1 MSSNKIVDLEVLGN
15 IAKQIKAN
23 GKRIVLCH
31 GAFDLL
37 HTGHIRHLQSARQNG
52 DVLIVTTTADQY
64 IKKGPGRPVFNEHL
78 RAENLA
84 ALECVDYVAI
94 IRAPTAENAL
104 NIIRPTVYAKGSDYK
119 SHTQDITGNIVLE
132 QSAVERYGGKIIF
145 TDEITFSSS
154 NLLNTHFDVFTPE
167 IKEYLLAFK
176 AHYSEDALQ
185 KLVSSL
191 ADLNVLVV
199 GDSIIDEYQYCSP
212 LGQTGKGNFHSVQY
226 DSKEKFAGGAIAVA
240 NHAASFAKSVTLL
253 SGIGNSSKD
262 EAFILEKLSKNITPQ
277 LFKFSDSP
285 TVKKT
290 RFVGA
295 DLEKLF
301 EVYFINENAVTPEFE
316 KEMSDW
322 IKKNAGNFDLV
333 IIPDFGNGLITP
345 TMARLLEKE
354 AKFLAVN
361 TQINSGNRGFHV
373 ISKYAHADFIS
384 LNEPE
389 LRLATHNK
397 TDSIESLAFE
407 VCEKLGAQMLA
418 VTRGK
423 KGVMIYDKN
432 QNRYHNIPALATKVI
447 DRVGAGDAFL
457 AIASMFLA
465 KNVEGGIVGFMGSIS
480 AALDVQIICNRE
492 PVNSIDFQKYL
503 TTLMK

>member
-1 MSSNKIVDLEVLGN
+1 MNNNKIVDIEMLGD
-15 IAKQIKAN
+15 IASKFKAG

-37 HTGHIRHLQSARQNG
+37 HTGHIRHLQSARQSG

-94 IRAPTAENAL
+94 IHGPTAEEAL
-104 NIIRPTVYAKGSDYK
+104 KIIKPAVYAKGSDYK

-132 QSAVERYGGKIIF
+132 QTAVEKYGGKILF

-154 NLLNTHFDVFTPE
+154 NLLNAHFDVFTPE
-167 IKEYLLAFK
+167 IKEFLLTFK
-176 AHYSEDALQ
+176 VNHSENLLKD
-185 KLVSSL
+185 LVSSL
-191 ADLNVLVV
+191 SDLNVLVV

-212 LGQTGKGNFHSVQY
+212 LGQTGKGNFHSVRY
-226 DSKEKFAGGAIAVA
+226 ESKEKFAGGSVAVA
-240 NHAASFAKSVTLL
+240 NHVANFAKSVTLL
-253 SGIGNSSKD
+253 SGIGNSEGD
-262 EAFILEKLSKNITPQ
+262 EAFILKKLSTNINPK
-277 LFKFSDSP
+277 LFKFNDAP

-316 KEMSDW
+316 REICSW
-322 IKKNAGNFDLV
+322 IKKNTREFDLV

-345 TMARLLEKE
+345 EMARALEKE
-354 AKFLAVN
+354 SKFLAVN

-373 ISKYAHADFIS
+373 INKYLHADFIS

-397 TDSIESLAFE
+397 TDSIESLALE

-423 KGVMIYDKN
+423 KGVMIYDKK
-432 QNRYHNIPALATKVI
+432 QNKYHNIPALATKVI

-457 AIASMFLA
+457 AVASMFLA
-465 KNVEGGIVGFMGSIS
+465 KKLEGDIVGFMGSIS

-492 PVNSIDFQKYL
+492 SVNSIDFQKYL

>member
-1 MSSNKIVDLEVLGN
+1 MSNTKIVDLEVLGT
-15 IAKQIKAN
+15 IANQAKIT
-23 GKRIVLCH
+23 GRRIVLCH

-52 DVLIVTTTADQY
+52 DVLIVTTTADEY
-64 IKKGPGRPVFNEHL
+64 IKKGPGRPVFNESL

-94 IRAPTAENAL
+94 IHSPTAEKVL
-104 NIIRPTVYAKGSDYK
+104 NIIKPTIYAKGSDYK
-119 SHTQDITGNIVLE
+119 SHAQDITGNIVLE
-132 QSAVERYGGKIIF
+132 QRAVEKYGGKIIF

-167 IKEYLLAFK
+167 IKEFLLSFK
-176 AHYSEDALQ
+176 EQYKEDLLQ

-191 ADLNVLVV
+191 SDLNVLVV
-199 GDSIIDEYQYCSP
+199 GESIIDEYQYCSP

-226 DSKEKFAGGAIAVA
+226 NSKEKFAGGAIAVA
-240 NHAASFAKSVTLL
+240 NHVASFVNSVTLL
-253 SGIGNSSKD
+253 SGIGNSNED
-262 EAFILEKLSKNITPQ
+262 EAFILEKLAKNITPQ
-277 LFKFSDSP
+277 LFKFSDAP

-290 RFVGA
+290 RFIGS

-301 EVYFINENAVTPEFE
+301 EIYFINENAVTPEFE
-316 KEMSDW
+316 KEICSW
-322 IKKNAGNFDLV
+322 IKKNTGNFDLV
-333 IIPDFGNGLITP
+333 IIPDFGNGLITHA
-345 TMARLLEKE
+345 MARMLEKE

-373 ISKYAHADFIS
+373 ISKYSHADFIS

-397 TDSIESLAFE
+397 TDSIESLASE
-407 VCEKLGAQMLA
+407 VCVKLGAQMLA

-423 KGVMIYDKN
+423 KGVMVYDKN
-432 QNRYHNIPALATKVI
+432 QNQYHNIPALATKVI

-457 AIASMFLA
+457 AVASIFLA
-465 KNVEGGIVGFMGSIS
+465 KKLAGDIVGFMGSIS

-492 PVNSIDFQKYL
+492 SVNSIDFQKYL